1 MCTEE
6 LQVITPSGITKYVND
21 RTNILKN
28 EFNIKQCDANEL
40 GNVYRVYDDRSRVEY
55 ITQEE
60 HISVFSHKIKNIE
73 EYERYI

>member
-1 MCTEE
+1 MSVLKCQKETYEVAEKTEMCTEE

-40 GNVYRVYDDRSRVEY
+40 GSVY
-55 ITQEE
+55 
-60 HISVFSHKIKNIE
+60 
-73 EYERYI
+73 

>member
-1 MCTEE
+1 MLRPKFCV
-6 LQVITPSGITKYVND
+6 LQPS
-21 RTNILKN
+21 L
-28 EFNIKQCDANEL
+28 QCDANEL

-73 EYERYI
+73 EYERYIG